1 MSQNDT
7 KNSVFFHQ
15 KKEKNSAKNKVKNR
29 TIRVEIRMNPSE
41 YQNLQHLLKRSQHNN
56 MSSFIRSKIFSK
68 KIDTDHK
75 KRLEAYQNAGKLS
88 DALNRIGNNF
98 NQLIHGI
105 NTFKTVEL
113 KSKEVALI
121 QRLGQRLGAILKIL
135 DQEQFE

>member
-7 KNSVFFHQ
+7 KNSPFFHQ
-15 KKEKNSAKNKVKNR
+15 KGKKNTIKKGQNNR
-29 TIRVEIRMNPSE
+29 TIRVEIRMNSDE
-41 YQNLQHLLKRSQHNN
+41 YDTLKDLLKKSAYSNI
-56 MSSFIRSKIFSK
+56 SSFIRSKIFSK
-68 KIDTDHK
+68 KISNTQQ

-88 DALNRIGNNF
+88 DGLNRIGNNF

-113 KSKEVALI
+113 KSKEVELI

-135 DQEQFE
+135 DDEQFE